1 MLRAAA
7 RSVARVARRASSSNA
22 AGVLVGAS
30 RTAYSTWTQ
39 AAVKPRVGRA
49 ALLAAMGVG
58 MGTTVAMAASNQER
72 SFIMV
77 KPEGVQRA
85 LVGEVIKRFEQRG
98 FKLVGL
104 KVLVPSKDIA
114 NVHYGEHE
122 GKPFFPKLV
131 GHITSGAVVAMVWE
145 GKDIVKTGRAMI
157 GATNPLASAPGTI
170 RGDFAIDLG
179 RNIVHGSDSV
189 DSAQREIALWFSPDE
204 LAEYDPTVTPWIYE

>member
-1 MLRAAA
+1 MCINHI
-7 RSVARVARRASSSNA
+7 SCM
-22 AGVLVGAS
+22 
-30 RTAYSTWTQ
+30 Q
-39 AAVKPRVGRA
+39 
-49 ALLAAMGVG
+49 
-58 MGTTVAMAASNQER
+58 
-72 SFIMV
+72 
-77 KPEGVQRA
+77 
-85 LVGEVIKRFEQRG
+85 
-98 FKLVGL
+98 
-104 KVLVPSKDIA
+104 VLVPSKDIA